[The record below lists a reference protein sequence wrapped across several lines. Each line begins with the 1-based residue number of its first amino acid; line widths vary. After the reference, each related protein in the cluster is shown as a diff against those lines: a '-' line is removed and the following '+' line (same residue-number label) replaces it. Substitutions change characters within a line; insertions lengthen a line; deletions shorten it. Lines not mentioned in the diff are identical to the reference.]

1 MNVFMKR
8 LKIGFVAGRTTQ
20 LYVSKQQ
27 SQTQKLARCASGRIY
42 LLLKIYRRARPEG
55 PVSDGEIT
63 FSLGCSDS
71 VLYLPAFFTDSHGIA
86 WEVWLSGKTPPWLG
100 PGGCVKFLS
109 SWSLL
114 HFRSRCFAHSAA
126 TTQLLRMG
134 CLSEVCVPMPLWK
147 VLDGQQVISLET
159 TEDGKACAVDISGLG
174 CGTATAL
181 CFNLP
186 CSKSVD
192 KHQETVPLAQLG
204 VCVCVWV
211 CVCNYWLIDFIVYQ
225 MLAQHL
231 PGIISFNLHTDGMGQ
246 VHCSQEVRLLM
257 CGEEGIPGIS

>member
-100 PGGCVKFLS
+100 PGGCVKFLREVFIS
-109 SWSLL
+109 VLVVSHTLLLLLSYWGWDASVRFVYPCHCGKFLMASKWLVWRQLRTAKLALWTSLGWAVELLLLYVSIFPVPSQLINIRKQSLWRSW
-114 HFRSRCFAHSAA
+114 
-126 TTQLLRMG
+126 G
-134 CLSEVCVPMPLWK
+134 CVC
-147 VLDGQQVISLET
+147 
-159 TEDGKACAVDISGLG
+159 G
-174 CGTATAL
+174 CGCVFAITDWLTLLCTRCSLSTSQALSHLIFTLSGWARSTAHRRYA
-181 CFNLP
+181 C
-186 CSKSVD
+186 
-192 KHQETVPLAQLG
+192 
-204 VCVCVWV
+204 
-211 CVCNYWLIDFIVYQ
+211 
-225 MLAQHL
+225 
-231 PGIISFNLHTDGMGQ
+231 
-246 VHCSQEVRLLM
+246 LLM